1 MLWLCRKRLELQPFI
16 LLLKNSM
23 KKTVILIL
31 LVVTTQG
38 YSQFAKSMFSKD
50 PIINLENWQKQRVYF
65 GFYLG
70 FNSFDFKFDYKNVM
84 NQDIQVKKTT
94 GFNVGIVG
102 DLRLQEYI
110 NLRFEPGLYYTKRDL
125 YYPNFTSQNDVLRE
139 VNSTYIHFPLLLK
152 FSALRTGNIRPYLVG
167 GLSTTLNLS
176 SNSKS
181 DDDNSQQK
189 FRVKPWTNAYEVGFG
204 VDIFSEYFIFSPS
217 IRGMF
222 GIGDE
227 LIRDNDPNSPWTGN
241 IDSMKSRAILINFT
255 FH

>member
-1 MLWLCRKRLELQPFI
+1 
-16 LLLKNSM
+16 M